1 MLTVTVSSLSCS
13 DIHFLQPG
21 VKINAEYHS
30 AVLHKMLLPDIRRVS
45 GDLYTFQQDNA
56 PAHRAAH
63 ATIEILK
70 TETPDFIPPD
80 LGHQIRQI

>member
-1 MLTVTVSSLSCS
+1 
-13 DIHFLQPG
+13 
-21 VKINAEYHS
+21 
-30 AVLHKMLLPDIRRVS
+30 MLLPDIRRVS